1 MEIEKRWMKKWIE
14 WLLNISIFLTAFDF
28 IKLLVAIQY
37 LTVVEL
43 VFSTLTGVMSI
54 AGCIMI
60 LYTQKKRYGI
70 ILFFTSILLSLVI
83 LYNEWYLVVGKL
95 ALWGILLGVVK
106 YKGKSVIEV
115 CFYE

>member
-1 MEIEKRWMKKWIE
+1 MADFHHPERAGAKCKKR
-14 WLLNISIFLTAFDF
+14 
-28 IKLLVAIQY
+28 
-37 LTVVEL
+37 
-43 VFSTLTGVMSI
+43 STF
-54 AGCIMI
+54 
-60 LYTQKKRYGI
+60 YTQKKRYGI

-115 CFYE
+115 CFSE